1 MPAPKGHPPY
11 KGCETGG
18 RPTIYTDAY
27 IEKMADEFKKWL
39 LDEKHVWIKDFA
51 LDNDFDP
58 DLFSIWAEKNE
69 KFSGVYIQAKK
80 RQESRLING
89 GLNSLY
95 NSKIVQLVLS
105 NCHGFTEKQETKISG
120 DSINPLAFIYQN
132 IDGKTKDLI
141 NDEEE

>member
-18 RPTIYTDAY
+18 RPTPYTEAF
-27 IEKMADEFKKWL
+27 IEKMADEFKIWL
-39 LDEKHVWIKDFA
+39 IDEKHVWIKDFA
-51 LDNDFDP
+51 LDNDFDT
-58 DLFSIWAEKNE
+58 DLLSEWAAKNE
-69 KFSGVYIQAKK
+69 KFKGVYIQAKR

-95 NSKIVQLVLS
+95 NSNIVKLVLS
-105 NCHGFTEKQETKISG
+105 NCHGFSDKQESKISG
-120 DSINPLAFIYQN
+120 DAANPLAFIYQN
-132 IDGKTKDLI
+132 IDGKTKDLV